1 MPDMSAPSSN
11 DHAAPGAPA
20 PHPADQALLL
30 DQQLCFAL
38 YSSTL
43 LMTKL
48 YKPHLDALG
57 LTYPQYLLMLALWE
71 QDDQVV
77 NQLGARL
84 GLDSGTLTPLLRRME
99 GHGWIVRQRD
109 ERDERRVRV
118 RLTPEGQG
126 LKLRAREVPTAMRCL
141 IGGSDDEMASLRSA
155 LHELRHRLGEG
166 AEGGTDDGKAKAS
179 GR

>member
-1 MPDMSAPSSN
+1 MPDTPAYRPN
-11 DHAAPGAPA
+11 DHLDPGAPA

-57 LTYPQYLLMLALWE
+57 LTYPQYLVMLALWE

-99 GHGWIVRQRD
+99 GHGWIARQRD

-118 RLTPEGQG
+118 RLTLEGQG
-126 LKLRAREVPTAMRCL
+126 LKLKAREVPTAMRCL

-155 LHELRHRLGEG
+155 LHELRRRLEAG
-166 AEGGTDDGKAKAS
+166 AEDGAGNVS